1 MNLISIHILL
11 ISLHFLLVE
20 STEGDEEP
28 VEFTLLEFNS
38 KNDVF
43 QEQIKK
49 VLDIEK
55 WEQKMSEKVESV
67 KMGNQN
73 NKNHPWFMTHHTKK
87 FFLL

>member
-1 MNLISIHILL
+1 MKLISIHFLL

-38 KNDVF
+38 KNEVF

-49 VLDIEK
+49 VFDIEK
-55 WEQKMSEKVESV
+55 WEQKISEKVESV
-67 KMGNQN
+67 KIGRFDVR
-73 NKNHPWFMTHHTKK
+73 KYF
-87 FFLL
+87 

>member
-1 MNLISIHILL
+1 MKLISIHFLL

-38 KNDVF
+38 KNEVF

-49 VLDIEK
+49 VFDIEK
-55 WEQKMSEKVESV
+55 WEQKISEKVESV
-67 KMGNQN
+67 KIGIFDVRNY
-73 NKNHPWFMTHHTKK
+73 F
-87 FFLL
+87 

>member
-1 MNLISIHILL
+1 MKLISIHFLL
-11 ISLHFLLVE
+11 ISLYFLLVE

-38 KNDVF
+38 KNEVF

-49 VLDIEK
+49 VFDIEK

-67 KMGNQN
+67 KMGMHVYFEVCKMQ
-73 NKNHPWFMTHHTKK
+73 
-87 FFLL
+87 

>member
-1 MNLISIHILL
+1 MKLISIHFLL

-38 KNDVF
+38 KNEVF

-49 VLDIEK
+49 VFDIEK
-55 WEQKMSEKVESV
+55 WEQKISEKVESV
-67 KMGNQN
+67 KIGRFDVRNY
-73 NKNHPWFMTHHTKK
+73 F
-87 FFLL
+87 

>member
-1 MNLISIHILL
+1 MKLISIHFLL

-38 KNDVF
+38 KNEVF

-49 VLDIEK
+49 VFDIEK
-55 WEQKMSEKVESV
+55 WEQKISEKVESV
-67 KMGNQN
+67 KID
-73 NKNHPWFMTHHTKK
+73 K
-87 FFLL
+87 FDVRNYL

>member
-1 MNLISIHILL
+1 MKLISIHFLL

-20 STEGDEEP
+20 STEGEEEP

-38 KNDVF
+38 KNEVF

-49 VLDIEK
+49 VFDIEK

-67 KMGNQN
+67 KMGMHVYFEVCVRCN
-73 NKNHPWFMTHHTKK
+73 NKLW
-87 FFLL
+87 

>member
-1 MNLISIHILL
+1 MKLISIHFLL

-38 KNDVF
+38 KNEVF

-49 VLDIEK
+49 VFDIEK
-55 WEQKMSEKVESV
+55 WEQKISEKIESV
-67 KMGNQN
+67 KIGIFDVRNY
-73 NKNHPWFMTHHTKK
+73 F
-87 FFLL
+87 

>member
-1 MNLISIHILL
+1 MKLISIHFLL

-38 KNDVF
+38 KNEVF

-49 VLDIEK
+49 VFDIEK
-55 WEQKMSEKVESV
+55 WEQKISEKVESV
-67 KMGNQN
+67 KIGR
-73 NKNHPWFMTHHTKK
+73 FDLKK
-87 FFLL
+87 YF

>member
-1 MNLISIHILL
+1 MKLISIHFLL

-73 NKNHPWFMTHHTKK
+73 NKNHP
-87 FFLL
+87 

>member
-1 MNLISIHILL
+1 MKLISIHFLL

-38 KNDVF
+38 KNEVF

-49 VLDIEK
+49 MFDIEK
-55 WEQKMSEKVESV
+55 WEQKISEKVESV
-67 KMGNQN
+67 KIGRFDVRNY
-73 NKNHPWFMTHHTKK
+73 F
-87 FFLL
+87 

>member
-1 MNLISIHILL
+1 MKLISIHFLL

-38 KNDVF
+38 KNEVF

-49 VLDIEK
+49 VFDIEK
-55 WEQKMSEKVESV
+55 WEQKISEKVESV
-67 KMGNQN
+67 KIGRFDVRNC
-73 NKNHPWFMTHHTKK
+73 F
-87 FFLL
+87 